1 MKKYTKEQLIFY
13 LKKYSKELKKTP
25 TIKDINKNKKV
36 PSSSTYMKRF
46 GSWNNSLKK
55 AGLKINIV
63 KKFEKKELT
72 ENLKQLKK
80 ELGRIPKLSD
90 LKERKW
96 IASSSTYVKY
106 FGSFKKALKAAGL
119 KQSEIISLKRYSK
132 K

>member
-55 AGLKINIV
+55 AGLTINIV

-72 ENLKQLKK
+72 ENEGDTNARLKQ
-80 ELGRIPKLSD
+80 KLYQEDWRNS
-90 LKERKW
+90 
-96 IASSSTYVKY
+96 VK
-106 FGSFKKALKAAGL
+106 FKGNK
-119 KQSEIISLKRYSK
+119 
-132 K
+132 